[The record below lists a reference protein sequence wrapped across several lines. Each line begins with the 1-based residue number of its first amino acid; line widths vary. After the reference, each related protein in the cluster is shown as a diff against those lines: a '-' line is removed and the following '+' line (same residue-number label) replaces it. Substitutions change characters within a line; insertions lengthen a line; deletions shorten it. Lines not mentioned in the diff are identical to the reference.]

1 MVHDARVV
9 RMNAQHLPK
18 TIRRWMGDSV
28 GHWEGDTLVIDTTN
42 FTTKTQFQGSSEAL
56 HVVERI
62 TRTGPNTLLY
72 RFTIEDPTTWDRAW
86 TGEYPWNG
94 TRERIFE
101 YACHE
106 GNYSLEN
113 MLRGARAKEAEDAAA
128 KKK

>member
-1 MVHDARVV
+1 MPTERFTLQGKYV
-9 RMNAQHLPK
+9 RLEPLEHHHVD
-18 TIRRWMGDSV
+18 G
-28 GHWEGDTLVIDTTN
+28 LVAAAANDR
-42 FTTKTQFQGSSEAL
+42 E
-56 HVVERI
+56 
-62 TRTGPNTLLY
+62 LY
-72 RFTIEDPTTWDRAW
+72 RWSPVPQSKDEAKAYVDTALAWRDAGSAVSFAIVDDPQTWDRAW

-113 MLRGARAKEAEDAAA
+113 MLRGARAKEAEEAAA